1 MSDTEQTSQPD
12 PDIPQ
17 PVVIA
22 ACSISESPGDES
34 GETTDQTTPCEESA
48 CTLDTDVSLTDAPE
62 TSQSPFDPEKTIDDD
77 SSEKT
82 SLRDRKSRELKLLLA
97 LSKEANLTTN
107 ISHKRKHLQTQRLRE
122 YKNASLEAERK
133 VSKQPSDNK
142 NIKFPVTA
150 EAELEQVEQMEVN
163 VASGSPNSASKIIKR
178 KRDSECSTP
187 GGATEDAVKRNRKIT
202 GEIKM
207 FKENK
212 DMFCWRCHR
221 DGVNI
226 VCETCPRS
234 YHQKCLKQTISNPEH
249 WPCPECVSILKAEST
264 QTRSPAM
271 KGMTLEHLCSLLK
284 FAIKRMIQC
293 QGSEPFLNAVSD
305 TDFPEYK
312 KYIVQPMDL
321 AKLEKNIKNNIY
333 GSTQAFEADAKWL
346 LHNSIIFNSYQSKLT
361 SAAKN
366 IVKICKQEMAEIENC
381 PSCYLNANTKKNTW
395 FVEVCPKPHILVWA
409 KLKGFPYWPAKAMQ
423 CNTAGM
429 VDVRFFG
436 AHDRAWVHY
445 KDCYLYSEKDP
456 NTFKQKRYD
465 IEKCIEELSIYAEN
479 LKKIYG
485 EFRPA
490 PFKTCYEPENE
501 VKQLQIFLPRYKQ
514 VRAHLKKHAQN
525 GELQTDPVKIEE
537 AKDGDKS
544 DESTKEPFEEK
555 QEVTKTPEGEKS
567 RMKDE
572 TKSED
577 THSDFS
583 SPVNDDKE
591 NLDTTMEGYGTDDD
605 AAEDIDVERR
615 KQFRERKRD
624 QTEYEDED
632 DEDDE
637 DDTQVPN
644 DISVDSP
651 VVRGNV
657 RTRGGHN
664 STPGKLR
671 VLPRRKSDHD
681 KLKRTSSDESAS
693 SHQKVSRRNS
703 DQSVKS
709 DSSRLSN
716 ISDKISRVDI
726 TENME
731 VSLGN
736 EDIGCFSMTGKT
748 SPVSSEVSKSGS
760 EQSVEIKKKPVQV
773 DIDNAEFTISPS
785 NKLKIADKLIKRLS
799 DSSDS
804 NHDSEKIEEA
814 KKNLSLGERKSQTDM
829 LIERF
834 KGIMENKVVNFKEDT
849 EQKESAKV
857 EQSDIVDGKTAIKEV
872 KDVKS
877 EKKPEVIGSD
887 KRNEEGTDSKD
898 TRNATQT
905 ENVPTPTP
913 TRTKTKAEKKHVDA
927 APSEINYSDDSEGA
941 ELEGFPKK
949 TKVMI
954 QPSIREFVQSTLP
967 TKLAEISNINP
978 KGNEGDFKA
987 GIDEAKGNPSEEV
1000 EPEESDDERGMVI
1013 DETRNDG
1020 KTVGCSSE
1028 KSDVGK
1034 EDIDENKE
1042 ETSAQPVVNIYQ
1054 DFDDNSESTSAMD
1067 EIQLQKNKIKDII
1080 HCSLQVDNEKK
1091 RQIDKE
1097 GAKSIEIKKGIT
1109 DDKTPESQNNTVEE
1123 EKMEVIEQEND
1134 SNESDDIE
1142 SKHKIETPNTRKYP
1156 SRRVSGLESTKKDS
1170 EKIVASTKPNTDT
1183 NKKDTLKKPLNKDP
1197 ETTKQNTETSKKL
1210 AQGASDTDKTGD
1222 TEKTVNESP
1231 APIKSKKIVLASRKS
1246 DTIEAKS
1253 ADKDK
1258 GITKAPKPKLI
1269 LKRRRSN
1276 EDPPTVRYKVLKV
1289 NADVNEAKQ
1298 NDSTND
1304 QSKGDSSSATADSV
1318 PMSTD
1323 AIKSEPESEED
1334 SSDNENLAAKMK
1346 YLSALNIS
1354 EKTKVVEKQTSKVNE
1369 IRTRSKAE
1377 EKREKYRALD
1387 NVSKIIE
1394 EVALN
1399 STKEDQQNGEKKKSS
1414 GATAEGEIYVK
1425 SFAKLQGSTSTG
1437 SMPPTQQRAR
1447 KSFPVPT
1454 YAKPKS
1460 ILLTK
1465 KDSHYSPVVTSTN
1478 KKEVQKVTTSTAQPV
1493 HSIVVTKPTSTTSGS
1508 VPSKPTMVKLQ
1519 GASGGTPVGT
1529 VQLSKQQIEA
1539 NINGGGM
1546 SQIILFPSSSS
1557 IAGYGGMVN
1566 TLFTAVPSVLASPPS
1581 VGAAAHG
1588 PQPPPSQNQQ
1598 PAQPGAPAPTAAGGA
1613 TLLKPNVRASQN
1625 YIPQNET
1632 DGTGPPN
1639 SSAHQ
1644 PNNVIL
1650 NDLLNQP
1657 LSQPLVASATP
1668 SQTARTTT
1676 EPAGSAQQQQ
1686 CPQPTAEPMDVSSS
1700 APSTLTAAPAAPA
1713 SAVEP
1718 PVAAPT
1724 GAASAENRDQEDEL
1738 AALHSVLPENLSRAV
1753 SELLLK
1759 PPPRL
1764 KPRPPGMLS
1773 TVFDEGI
1780 PSSAGSVTTRIN
1792 SIAHRMGDYF
1802 RGMLIE
1808 TLEDLGKCQ
1817 NPEARITSLQLE
1829 MEALKHKHN
1838 LELSEMR
1845 NNICTILKDIQKS
1858 LAEDRDRI
1866 IDETRAAC
1874 EAETIKRVE
1883 LAKSKQWCANCS
1895 KEAQFYCCWN
1905 TSYCDYPCQQKHW
1918 PQHMGKCTQNIEK
1931 GGGAP
1936 VGGASSVGGA
1946 ATAGP
1951 PTAPPQRPPGQ
1962 QLILRPT
1969 AAKPGAP
1976 GVGVSFYVV
1985 RCGSVQ
1991 Q

>member
-1 MSDTEQTSQPD
+1 MSDTEQTFQTD
-12 PDIPQ
+12 PDTPQ
-17 PVVIA
+17 PKVE
-22 ACSISESPGDES
+22 ACSTSESPGDAS
-34 GETTDQTTPCEESA
+34 GEGTDQGTVAEDSA
-48 CTLDTDVSLTDAPE
+48 CTLDTSVNLTDAPE
-62 TSQSPFDPEKTIDDD
+62 ASQSPFDPDKTIDDD
-77 SSEKT
+77 SLEKT
-82 SLRDRKSRELKLLLA
+82 SIKDKKSRELKLLLA
-97 LSKEANLTTN
+97 LSKESNLTTN

-122 YKNASLEAERK
+122 YKNAALEAERK
-133 VSKQPSDNK
+133 GSKQPSDNK
-142 NIKFPVTA
+142 NIRFPVTA

-163 VASGSPNSASKIIKR
+163 EASGSPNAGSKLIKR

-187 GGATEDAVKRNRKIT
+187 GGATDDAVKRNRKIT

-293 QGSEPFLNAVSD
+293 QGSEPFLSEVSD
-305 TDFPEYK
+305 VDFPEYK
-312 KYIVQPMDL
+312 KYIIQPMDL

-361 SAAKN
+361 TAAKN

-423 CNTAGM
+423 CNTSGM

-490 PFKTCYEPENE
+490 PFKTCYDPENE
-501 VKQLQIFLPRYKQ
+501 MKQLQIFLPKYKQ
-514 VRAHLKKHAQN
+514 VRAQLKKHSQN
-525 GELQTDPVKIEE
+525 GELQTSPVKIEE
-537 AKDGDKS
+537 DKDGDKS
-544 DESTKEPFEEK
+544 DESMKEKFEEK
-555 QEVTKTPEGEKS
+555 QEVTETPEGEKS
-567 RMKDE
+567 RTQDE
-572 TKSED
+572 AKSED
-577 THSDFS
+577 AHSNCS

-605 AAEDIDVERR
+605 APEDIDVERR
-615 KQFRERKRD
+615 KQYRERKTD
-624 QTEYEDED
+624 QMEYEDED

-644 DISVDSP
+644 NISVDSP
-651 VVRGNV
+651 LVRGNV

-664 STPGKLR
+664 NTPGKLR
-671 VLPRRKSDHD
+671 VLPRQKSEHD
-681 KLKRTSSDESAS
+681 KLKRISTDEIPS

-703 DQSVKS
+703 DLSVKS
-709 DSSRLSN
+709 DSSRISN

-736 EDIGCFSMTGKT
+736 DDISCFSMTGKT

-760 EQSVEIKKKPVQV
+760 EQSVEIKKRPVQV

-804 NHDSEKIEEA
+804 NHDSEKVEEV
-814 KKNLSLGERKSQTDM
+814 KKNLVLGEKKSQTDM

-834 KGIMENKVVNFKEDT
+834 KGIVENKVVNFKEDGET
-849 EQKESAKV
+849 ELKESAKV
-857 EQSDIVDGKTAIKEV
+857 DESASKESD
-872 KDVKS
+872 DVKN
-877 EKKPEVIGSD
+877 EKKPAEVAGGD
-887 KRNEEGTDSKD
+887 KRNEE
-898 TRNATQT
+898 T
-905 ENVPTPTP
+905 ENVPKT
-913 TRTKTKAEKKHVDA
+913 TRTKTKAEKKHVDVT
-927 APSEINYSDDSEGA
+927 PTEKSDSNDSEDG
-941 ELEGFPKK
+941 ESESVPKK
-949 TKVMI
+949 SKVMI
-954 QPSIREFVQSTLP
+954 QPSIREFVQSTVP
-967 TKLAEISNINP
+967 TKIEENNV
-978 KGNEGDFKA
+978 D
-987 GIDEAKGNPSEEV
+987 EV
-1000 EPEESDDERGMVI
+1000 EAEESDDERGMVI
-1013 DETRNDG
+1013 DESKPDG
-1020 KTVGCSSE
+1020 KTEE
-1028 KSDVGK
+1028 KTDEAK
-1034 EDIDENKE
+1034 EDVDEKEAE
-1042 ETSAQPVVNIYQ
+1042 ETDTQHVVNIYQ
-1054 DFDDNSESTSAMD
+1054 DFDENSESTPAVD

-1080 HCSLQVDNEKK
+1080 HSSLQVDSEKK
-1091 RQIDKE
+1091 RQVSEE
-1097 GAKSIEIKKGIT
+1097 GEKSMETEDTEDSAKK
-1109 DDKTPESQNNTVEE
+1109 EE
-1123 EKMEVIEQEND
+1123 EKKIVEHEDD
-1134 SNESDDIE
+1134 SNQRGDIG
-1142 SKHKIETPNTRKYP
+1142 SKQQIEASKTRKYP
-1156 SRRVSGLESTKKDS
+1156 SRR
-1170 EKIVASTKPNTDT
+1170 KPNTEP
-1183 NKKDTLKKPLNKDP
+1183 NKRDVRKSHSKDA
-1197 ETTKQNTETSKKL
+1197 ETTKQNTETTKKL
-1210 AQGASDTDKTGD
+1210 AQESSDTDNSKSGD
-1222 TEKTVNESP
+1222 TEKPGNASQTP
-1231 APIKSKKIVLASRKS
+1231 AKSKKIILTSRKS
-1246 DTIEAKS
+1246 DTVE
-1253 ADKDK
+1253 DKEK
-1258 GITKAPKPKLI
+1258 GVAPSSKPPKKLI
-1269 LKRRRSN
+1269 LKRRRTD
-1276 EDPPTVRYKVLKV
+1276 EDTPTVRYKVLKV
-1289 NADVNEAKQ
+1289 GTSVNEAKQ
-1298 NDSTND
+1298 NYSANN
-1304 QSKGDSSSATADSV
+1304 QSKEESASASAESV
-1318 PMSTD
+1318 QKMSTD
-1323 AIKSEPESEED
+1323 DIKSEPESDED

-1354 EKTKVVEKQTSKVNE
+1354 EKTRVVEKQAPKVNE

-1387 NVSKIIE
+1387 NVSKVIE

-1399 STKEDQQNGEKKKSS
+1399 STKEEQHAEKKSCS
-1414 GATAEGEIYVK
+1414 TTPEGEIYVK
-1425 SFAKLQGSTSTG
+1425 SFAKLGT
-1437 SMPPTQQRAR
+1437 PPTQQRAR

-1460 ILLTK
+1460 LLLSK
-1465 KDSHYSPVVTSTN
+1465 KDSQYSPVVATAN
-1478 KKEVQKVTTSTAQPV
+1478 KKEVLKVATSTAQPV
-1493 HSIVVTKPTSTTSGS
+1493 HTIVVSKPTNTTSIG
-1508 VPSKPTMVKLQ
+1508 VATKPTMVKLQ
-1519 GASGGTPVGT
+1519 SAPGGTPVST
-1529 VQLSKQQIEA
+1529 VQMSKQQIEA

-1546 SQIILFPSSSS
+1546 SQFILFPSSS

-1566 TLFTAVPSVLASPPS
+1566 TLFTAVPSVLTSPPS
-1581 VGAAAHG
+1581 LGTAQQSAQA
-1588 PQPPPSQNQQ
+1588 PPP
-1598 PAQPGAPAPTAAGGA
+1598 TAVGGA
-1613 TLLKPNVRASQN
+1613 MLPKPNVRASQN

-1632 DGTGPPN
+1632 NGAGSPN
-1639 SSAHQ
+1639 QSTQ
-1644 PNNVIL
+1644 QL

-1657 LSQPLVASATP
+1657 LSQPP
-1668 SQTARTTT
+1668 QTSRSI
-1676 EPAGSAQQQQ
+1676 EPATAQPPGAQST
-1686 CPQPTAEPMDVSSS
+1686 PEPMDVTTP
-1700 APSTLTAAPAAPA
+1700 APVTLTAAPSIPAGAA
-1713 SAVEP
+1713 EP
-1718 PVAAPT
+1718 PVAAPSGGT
-1724 GAASAENRDQEDEL
+1724 PAESRDQEDDL
-1738 AALHSVLPENLSRAV
+1738 ATLHSVLPENLSRAV

-1764 KPRPPGMLS
+1764 RPRPPGMLS

-1780 PSSAGSVTTRIN
+1780 PSSAGTIASRIN
-1792 SIAHRMGDYF
+1792 SVAHRMGDYF

-1817 NPEARITSLQLE
+1817 NPEARIASLQLE
-1829 MEALKHKHN
+1829 MEALKHKHS

-1936 VGGASSVGGA
+1936 AGGASSVGGA
-1946 ATAGP
+1946 STTGP
-1951 PTAPPQRPPGQ
+1951 PSAPPQRPPGQ

-1969 AAKPGAP
+1969 TAKPGAP
-1976 GVGVSFYVV
+1976 GVGVSFYRYVAKPTKVYMNKAPVPQKTFKTLTTTGNHITVIETSPGQFELVGNGPITVAGKLYSPPGGLHSKYKPGAGGTMVTMTPPTGV
-1985 RCGSVQ
+1985 RQAVPQLSSAPGTSKGQ
-1991 Q
+1991 QPHLVIDEDK